1 MNDSNSIDKD
11 LLAAWWYC
19 YTGFFSPQEQ
29 DDLRKQRNEVLY
41 ERYSDSW
48 HGDAEKLRRV

>member
-41 ERYSDSW
+41 E
-48 HGDAEKLRRV
+48 